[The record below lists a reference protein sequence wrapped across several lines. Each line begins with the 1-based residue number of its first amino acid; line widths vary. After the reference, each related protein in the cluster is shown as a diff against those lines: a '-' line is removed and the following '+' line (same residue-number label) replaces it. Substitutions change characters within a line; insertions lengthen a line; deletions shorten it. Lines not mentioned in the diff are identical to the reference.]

1 MPQYTYKARNQADA
15 VVQGSIEADS
25 KDKAATLLMDR
36 ELVVTSLEE
45 VGKQSDVMEAFDK
58 FFNSVSK
65 KDLAIFLRQLSILIA
80 AAIPLV
86 QALRILSAQAE
97 NKTLQKALRE
107 IVDEVEGGTKLS
119 LALERY
125 PKVFGVFFIN
135 MIKSGETSG
144 KLDDTLNYLA
154 DQQEKDYE
162 LQSKIIGAMTY
173 PIFIICLLVVAAFV
187 MMTFVLPKM
196 LTMFSELGP
205 DVVLPLT
212 TRILIGTTGFFQTF
226 WWIILLGAIGLGVG
240 SGYYGRTPEG
250 KRMFDTLKL
259 KIPIFGALFKYVY
272 LVRFTRSFSTIL
284 VGGITVPQG
293 LRVVRDVIGNAVY
306 EDLIDQTIKAV
317 EDGNPVSSVFSK
329 SKYVPSLVSQMLSV
343 GEQTGR
349 LDDVLDKVTS
359 FYVREINGM
368 IENVI
373 SLIEPAIMV
382 VLGLGVG
389 VMVAGILLPMYTLT
403 SQF

>member
-1 MPQYTYKARNQADA
+1 MPQYKYKARNQSDA
-15 VVQGSIEADS
+15 VVEGAIDADS
-25 KDKAATLLMDR
+25 KDKAASLLMDR

-45 VGKQSDVMEAFDK
+45 VGKQSDFVEAINK
-58 FFNSVSK
+58 FFNKVSK

-86 QALRILSAQAE
+86 QALRMLSNQVE
-97 NKTLQKALRE
+97 NKVLQVALRE

-125 PKVFGVFFIN
+125 PKVFGTFFIN

-173 PIFIICLLVVAAFV
+173 PIFIVSLLIIAAFV

-212 TRILIGTTGFFQTF
+212 TRILISTTGFFQAF
-226 WWIILLGAIGLGVG
+226 WWLILAGAIGLGVG
-240 SGYYGRTPEG
+240 ASYYGRTPEG
-250 KRMFDTLKL
+250 KRMFDTVKL

-306 EDLIDQTIKAV
+306 EDLIDQTVKAV

-349 LDDVLDKVTS
+349 LDDVLNKVTS
-359 FYVREINGM
+359 FYVREINAM

-382 VLGLGVG
+382 LLGLGVG

>member
-1 MPQYTYKARNQADA
+1 MPQYTYKARNRADA
-15 VVQGSIEADS
+15 IVEGAIDADS
-25 KDKAATLLMDR
+25 KDNAASQLMDR

-45 VGKQSDVMEAFDK
+45 IKKQSNVIEAINK
-58 FFNSVSK
+58 FFNTVSK
-65 KDLAIFLRQLSILIA
+65 KDLAIFLRQLSILIS

-86 QALRILSAQAE
+86 QALRILSNQAE
-97 NKTLQKALRE
+97 NQTLQKALRE

-125 PKVFGVFFIN
+125 PKVFGTFFIN

-162 LQSKIIGAMTY
+162 LQSKIVGAMTY
-173 PIFIICLLVVAAFV
+173 PIFIISLLIVAAFV

-196 LTMFSELGP
+196 LTMFTELGP

-212 TRILIGTTGFFQTF
+212 TRILIGTTDFFQAF
-226 WWIILLGAIGLGVG
+226 WWLILFGAIGLGVG
-240 SGYYGRTPEG
+240 AGYYGRTPEG
-250 KRMFDTLKL
+250 KRMFDTAKL
-259 KIPIFGALFKYVY
+259 KIPIFGDLFKYIY

-317 EDGNPVSSVFSK
+317 EDGNPVSSVFAK

-359 FYVREINGM
+359 FYVREINAM

-373 SLIEPAIMV
+373 SLIEPVIMV
-382 VLGLGVG
+382 LLGLGVG

>member
-1 MPQYTYKARNQADA
+1 MQYKYKARNQADA
-15 VVQGSIEADS
+15 VVEGVIDADT
-25 KDKAATLLMDR
+25 KDKAAALLMDR

-45 VGKQSDVMEAFDK
+45 IGKQSDFIEVLNK
-58 FFNSVSK
+58 FLNRVSK

-86 QALRILSAQAE
+86 QALRILSNQVE
-97 NKTLQKALRE
+97 NQTLQKALRE

-125 PKVFGVFFIN
+125 PKVFGTFFIN

-173 PIFIICLLVVAAFV
+173 PIFIIALLIVAAFV

-205 DVVLPLT
+205 DVVLPMT
-212 TRILIGTTGFFQTF
+212 TRILIATTDFFQAF
-226 WWIILLGAIGLGVG
+226 WWIILLGSIGLGVA

-259 KIPIFGALFKYVY
+259 KIPIFGTLFTYVY

-359 FYVREINGM
+359 FYVREINAM

-382 VLGLGVG
+382 LLGVG
-389 VMVAGILLPMYTLT
+389 VGIMVAGIMLPMYTLT